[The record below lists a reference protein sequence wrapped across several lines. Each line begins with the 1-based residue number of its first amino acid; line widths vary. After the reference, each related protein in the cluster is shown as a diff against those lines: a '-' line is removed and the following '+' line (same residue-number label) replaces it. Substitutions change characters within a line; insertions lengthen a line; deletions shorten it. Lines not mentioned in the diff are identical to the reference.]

1 MVRVMTAAVAALL
14 MALAGARAEPLKIRI
29 AWITVPTSLA
39 PILSVKPDLAT
50 HFGKSYTVEATRF
63 QGSSA
68 MTTALASGELDIA
81 ELAYSSFAYAIQNG
95 SMADL
100 RIIADEIQDGAHG
113 YTSVEYRVLKN
124 GPVKKVEDLKG
135 KVLATNV
142 IGTGTD
148 IGMRA
153 MLRKH
158 KLEDKRD
165 FTIIEANYANMAP
178 LLEDHKAD
186 LVTSIA
192 FFTEPNAH
200 FREVST
206 PLFRLSDVQ
215 GTTQI
220 LSLVA
225 RKGFLDKNHAA
236 LVDYMEDYLRSL
248 RWYIDPANHAAAIK
262 IVADF
267 TKQPPERYESWLL
280 TKKDQYRNPDGEPNL
295 TAMQHNI
302 DVQRE
307 LGFLKTDVKVKDY
320 ADLRI
325 VKEAANRLNRA
336 QAQAK

>member
-1 MVRVMTAAVAALL
+1 MTRLMMAALAALL
-14 MALAGARAEPLKIRI
+14 IALPGARAEPLKIRV

-39 PILSVKPDLAT
+39 PILAVKPELAP
-50 HFGKSYTVEATRF
+50 HLGKSYAIEAMRF

-68 MTTALASGELDIA
+68 MTTALASGDLDIA

-95 SMADL
+95 DMADL
-100 RIIADEIQDGAHG
+100 RIIADEIEDGAHG
-113 YTSVEYRVLKN
+113 YTSVEYRVLKD
-124 GPVKKVEDLKG
+124 GPVKRVEDLKG

-153 MLRKH
+153 MLRRH
-158 KLEDKRD
+158 GLEDKRD
-165 FTIIEANYANMAP
+165 FTVIEANYANMAA
-178 LLEDHKAD
+178 LLEDRKAD

-200 FREVST
+200 FRDVSS

-215 GTTQI
+215 GVTQI

-225 RKGFLDKNHAA
+225 RKGFLDKNRAA

-248 RWYIDPANHAAAIK
+248 RWYVDPANHAAAVK

-280 TKKDQYRNPDGEPNL
+280 TKKDQYRDPDGLPNL
-295 TAMQHNI
+295 EAMQHNI
-302 DVQRE
+302 DVQKE
-307 LGFLKTDVKVKDY
+307 LGFLKTDVQVKNY

-325 VKEAANRLNRA
+325 VEEAARRLNKE

>member
-1 MVRVMTAAVAALL
+1 MVRWLTAAGAALL
-14 MALAGARAEPLKIRI
+14 LTLAGARAEPVKIRV

-39 PILSVKPDLAT
+39 PILSAKPELAT
-50 HFGKSYTVEATRF
+50 HLGKSYVVEATRF

-81 ELAYSSFAYAIQNG
+81 ELSYSSFAYAIQNG
-95 SMADL
+95 GMDDL

-113 YTSVEYRVLKN
+113 HTSVEYRVLKD

-153 MLRKH
+153 MLRRH

-165 FTIIEANYANMAP
+165 FTIIEANYANMPA

-186 LVTSIA
+186 LITSIA

-200 FREVST
+200 LRDISA
-206 PLFRLSDVQ
+206 PLFRLSDIQ
-215 GTTQI
+215 GVTQI
-220 LSLVA
+220 LALAA
-225 RKGFLDKNHAA
+225 RKAYVDQNRAA

-248 RWYIDPANHAAAIK
+248 RWYIDPANHDAAVK

-267 TKQPPERYESWLL
+267 TKQPPERYAGWLL
-280 TKKDQYRNPDGEPNL
+280 TKKDQYRDPDGMPNL
-295 TAMQHNI
+295 AAMQHNI
-302 DVQRE
+302 DVQKE
-307 LGFLKTDVKVKDY
+307 MGFLKADVQVKKY

-325 VKEAANRLNRA
+325 VEEAARRLNKT